1 MPINLAPI
9 RQHVATER
17 VADVPQTVRDGL
29 RALPLANRVRPG
41 LRIAIACGSRGIA
54 CLRDVIQPLV
64 EELRTLGATPFLVP
78 AMGSHGGGTA
88 EGQHSVLVDYGLGD
102 LGAPILSSMETVVVG
117 YTAEGMP
124 VYFDAQAN
132 AADGVIVV
140 NRVKEH
146 TAFKGRWES
155 GLMKILAVGLGKRQ
169 GAATIH
175 AWGLPTA
182 MPAAARVLLAQRPI
196 LAGIGIVEN
205 GEHQPARIAVLP
217 AERIEADEPALL
229 DLARQLR
236 PGIPFDPLDLL
247 IVREMGKNIS
257 GTGMD
262 LNVIGMWRKVGG
274 GRVPDFRT
282 IAVLDLT
289 PVSHGNAN
297 GVGYADLIPQRL
309 RDKIDIAAMYTNA
322 MTAQNL
328 PAAKLPITLPT
339 DRVVVEAGLSA
350 VDPVRARI
358 VLVRNT
364 LDLTTLWVSPALL
377 PEVEANPRLEPLG
390 PPVPLTFTDDGH
402 LVPPPGGI

>member
-1 MPINLAPI
+1 MLLNLAPV

-17 VADVPQTVRDGL
+17 ISDVTQTVHDGL
-29 RALPLANRVRPG
+29 RALPLADRVRPG
-41 LRIAIACGSRGIA
+41 QRIAIACGSRGIT
-54 CLRDVIQPLV
+54 CLREVIQPLV
-64 EELRTLGATPFLVP
+64 EALLALGAQPFLVP

-88 EGQHSVLVDYGLGD
+88 EGQHGVLVDYGLGD
-102 LGAPILSSMETVVVG
+102 LGAPILSSMETVLVG
-117 YTAEGMP
+117 YTREGMP
-124 VYFDAQAN
+124 VYFDQN
-132 AADGVIVV
+132 ADRADGVIVV
-140 NRVKEH
+140 NRIKEH

-205 GEHQPARIAVLP
+205 GEHQPASVTVLP
-217 AERIEADEPALL
+217 AERIEAEEPALL
-229 DLARQLR
+229 DLARRLR

-247 IVREMGKNIS
+247 IVREIGKNIS

-262 LNVIGMWRKVGG
+262 LNVIGMWRKLGG
-274 GRVPDFRT
+274 ERVPDFRA

-309 RDKIDIAAMYTNA
+309 RDMIDITAMYTNA

-328 PAAKLPITLPT
+328 PAAKLPITLST
-339 DRVVVEAGLSA
+339 DRAVVEAGLSA
-350 VDPVRARI
+350 LDPAVARV
-358 VLVRNT
+358 VLIRNT
-364 LDLTTLWVSPALL
+364 LDLASLWVSPALL
-377 PEVEANPRLEPLG
+377 PEVEANPSLDLLG
-390 PPVPLTFTDDGH
+390 PPVPLTFTEDGS
-402 LVPPPGGI
+402 LTPPS